1 MYKVAVFIFSILLVF
16 TACSHKRA
24 NSNIADYDKFMQKN
38 FLAAKKNNANA
49 DLGFWVKRI
58 ENDSDNFVNKLKA
71 TSAHLKLFHLSGNV
85 THLHAADSLL
95 KSASSELNNKDPEI
109 LFAISQNSISQHRF
123 EDAIFYNSYAYK
135 ESGNP
140 YIHTL
145 LEFDTRMETG
155 SYKYAGRVLDR
166 LEDKNDF
173 EFLIRKAKQEDHN
186 GNLFGAIKLMEKAF
200 LEVRAKSKSLYCW
213 TLSNLADMYSHAGRI
228 KEAYKSY
235 LDVLEKDP
243 SYLYALKGISW
254 IVYSGDKKSAEAK
267 RIINYILTQTSMP
280 DLWLRLAE
288 IEEWEGNIK
297 EKNAYLEKF
306 IAEVTRPEYENMY
319 NKYLIL
325 NYCDDLKMPDKAI
338 SLALKEI
345 SNRGT
350 PETYNWLAWAYFCKG
365 EYQKAFAIT
374 LNYVYGKTFEP
385 ESLYRTAMIF
395 LKSGR
400 QKEAI
405 QLLNKCMESSFEL
418 GPLKTSQIQDQLN
431 VLKKL

>member
-1 MYKVAVFIFSILLVF
+1 
-16 TACSHKRA
+16 
-24 NSNIADYDKFMQKN
+24 MQKN
-38 FLAAKKNNANA
+38 LLAPKKNNADA
-49 DLGFWVKRI
+49 DLQFWIKRI

-71 TSAHLKLFHLSGNV
+71 TSVHLRLFHLSGNV

-109 LFAISQNSISQHRF
+109 LFAISQNSITQHRF
-123 EDAIFYNSYAYK
+123 EEAIHYNNYAYK
-135 ESGNP
+135 QAGNS

-145 LEFDTRMETG
+145 LEFDSRMETG
-155 SYKYAGRVLDR
+155 NYKYAGRVLDR
-166 LEDKNDF
+166 LENKNDF
-173 EFLIRKAKQEDHN
+173 EFLIRKAKEEDHN
-186 GNLFGAIKLMEKAF
+186 GNLAKAIDLMEQAF
-200 LEVRAKSKSLYCW
+200 SKIKTKSKSLYCW

-228 KEAYKSY
+228 REAYRSY
-235 LDVLEKDP
+235 LDVLGKDP

-254 IVYSGDKKSAEAK
+254 IVYSGDKNGDEAK
-267 RIINYILTQTSMP
+267 KIINYILTQTSMP

-288 IEEWEGNIK
+288 IEEWEGNIN

-325 NYCDDLKMPDKAI
+325 HYCDDLKRPDKAI
-338 SLALKEI
+338 SLALNEI
-345 SNRGT
+345 GNRST

-395 LKSGR
+395 SKSGR

-418 GPLKTSQIQDQLN
+418 GPLKTSQIQYELN
-431 VLKKL
+431 LLKKL